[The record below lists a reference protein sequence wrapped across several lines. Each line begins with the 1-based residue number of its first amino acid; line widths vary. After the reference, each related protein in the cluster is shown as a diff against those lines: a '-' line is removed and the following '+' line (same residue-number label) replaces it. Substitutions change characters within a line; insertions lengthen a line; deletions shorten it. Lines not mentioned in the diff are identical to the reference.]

1 MPRGREEMPRGG
13 ENMPRGRETEI
24 GAFGRKPLFIRA
36 AGI

>member
-1 MPRGREEMPRGG
+1 MLRGREKMPRGG
-13 ENMPRGRETEI
+13 ETEI